1 MIDSLIAFFSAGGLA
16 GLSTAGLVVVGLV
29 VTQITIASVTIYLHR
44 HQAHRALDLHPLV
57 SHFFRFWLWLTT
69 GMVTKE
75 WVAVH
80 RKHHARC
87 ETPDDPHSPQ
97 VLGIRK
103 VMWQGAELYRR
114 ESARQDT
121 LASYGHCTPDD
132 WLERNVYSRFPVLGV
147 SLLMVINIVLFGMPG
162 LVLWT
167 VQMLWIPFWAAGVI
181 NGIGHWWGYR
191 NYETRDAAR
200 NIVPFGLW
208 IGGEELH
215 SNHHAFPASAR
226 FSSRWFELDIGWN
239 YIQLL
244 ALLGLAKV
252 KKVAPRPVLL
262 PAKDS
267 IDMDTVRAVVMNRMY
282 VMSDYAR
289 AVIRPVLRQERKQAD
304 SACRRYLRRAR
315 RLLTREATLIDQRGR
330 GRLEQILERFANLR
344 TVYEYRQQLQ
354 QVWSRKATSQE
365 GLLQA
370 LQDWCRD
377 AEATGIQALQDF
389 ARNMSRYSVQTA

>member
-16 GLSTAGLVVVGLV
+16 GLSTAALVVVGLV

-114 ESARQDT
+114 ESASQDT

-132 WLERNVYSRFPVLGV
+132 RLERNLYSRFPVLGV

-162 LVLWT
+162 LVLWA

-200 NIVPFGLW
+200 NILPFGLW

-252 KKVAPRPVLL
+252 EKVAPRPVLL

-282 VMSDYAR
+282 VMADYAR

-315 RLLTREATLIDQRGR
+315 RLLTREVTLIDQRGR

-389 ARNMSRYSVQTA
+389 ARNMSRYSLQTA